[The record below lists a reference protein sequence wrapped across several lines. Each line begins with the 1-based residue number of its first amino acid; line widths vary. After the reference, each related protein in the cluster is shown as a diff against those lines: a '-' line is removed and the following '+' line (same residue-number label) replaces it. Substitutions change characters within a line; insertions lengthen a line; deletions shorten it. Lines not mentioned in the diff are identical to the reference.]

1 LQRLFSFRQLIT
13 CRLELVLEQQER
25 RQQLEQQ
32 ELLQALHQQ
41 ERPQV
46 LGQLQVLE
54 LA

>member
-1 LQRLFSFRQLIT
+1 LQRLFYFRQLIT
-13 CRLELVLEQQER
+13 CRLVLEQQER

>member
-13 CRLELVLEQQER
+13 CRLEL
-25 RQQLEQQ
+25 QLEQL

>member
-13 CRLELVLEQQER
+13 CRLELQLEQLER
-25 RQQLEQQ
+25 RQQL